1 MELKSDYTD
10 YLYIWTTIWDLLKV
24 QKKLYRNRMKN
35 ETEWVMIRFYEGCLS
50 EIAYYKKFMREQK
63 EENSFLNFENLKTAV
78 GKLKKLISVEYNS
91 AIKRNAGGTQLILT
105 RYSEGGEK
113 ISYLLFTEFSKMEKL
128 LRQNVIPIKLFD
140 LENLK

>member
-10 YLYIWTTIWDLLKV
+10 YLYMWTTIWDLLKA

-35 ETEWVMIRFYEGCLS
+35 ETEWVMSRFYEGCLS
-50 EIAYYKKFMREQK
+50 EIAYYTKFMREQK

-78 GKLKKLISVEYNS
+78 GKLKKIISVEYNS
-91 AIKRNAGGTQLILT
+91 AIKRNYGETQLILT